1 MTASIDLIPTV
12 ETDRLILRAPKLD
25 DLPAITAFFASA
37 QSQTVGGPRD
47 DLGSAMSMNATF
59 GQWVLYG
66 FGSWFI
72 SARDSDTYLG
82 RTGFI
87 MAPGWEEPELGW
99 AVTTEA
105 EGKGIATEAT
115 LAARSYGARH
125 LGLNGV
131 ISYIRPTN
139 TRSAAMARRLGAAL
153 ETTHDDW
160 RGAPCDVYRH
170 PKEAA

>member
-1 MTASIDLIPTV
+1 MTAMRDHIPTL
-12 ETDRLILRAPKLD
+12 ETDRLILRAPTRA

-37 QSQTVGGPRD
+37 QSHTVGGPRD

-59 GQWVLYG
+59 GLWALYG
-66 FGSWFI
+66 YGTWFI
-72 SARDSDTYLG
+72 ADRDTDAFMG

-99 AVTTEA
+99 AVTLEHQ
-105 EGKGIATEAT
+105 GKGIASEAT
-115 LAARSYGARH
+115 LAARSFGAQH

-139 TRSAAMARRLGAAL
+139 TRSAALAKRLGATL
-153 ETTHDDW
+153 EKTHANW
-160 RGAPCDVYRH
+160 RDAPCDVYRH
-170 PKEAA
+170 PQEAA